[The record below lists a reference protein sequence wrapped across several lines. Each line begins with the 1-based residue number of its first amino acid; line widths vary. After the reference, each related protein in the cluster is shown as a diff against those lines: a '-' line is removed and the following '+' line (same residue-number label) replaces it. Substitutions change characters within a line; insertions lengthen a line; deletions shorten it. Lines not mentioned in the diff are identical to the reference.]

1 MTRLNIRC
9 VKISF
14 ADNLH
19 EYRRREMATA
29 SFDKNFVVTDKE
41 AVKIFCSDMENPI
54 KVDDSVRQRDIKAS
68 GSKGLSLLKRKLRR
82 SANC

>member
-1 MTRLNIRC
+1 
-9 VKISF
+9 
-14 ADNLH
+14 
-19 EYRRREMATA
+19 MATA

-68 GSKGLSLLKRKLRR
+68 GSKGLSLLKRKLSR

>member
-19 EYRRREMATA
+19 EYRRCEMATA

-41 AVKIFCSDMENPI
+41 AAKIFCSDMENPI